1 MWRQWRAETVG
12 AAVSSLALK
21 VFTVGFGVAVLFI
34 TIQAVNGDSTLGSPA
49 GLIRTVVG
57 RSVIGRSEY
66 LYSPHAAS
74 EGMATVAAM
83 FPDGDVVSSTST
95 RWSVPVA
102 TPSDAAPPGGTC
114 LTQALHASPL
124 QLLAPRVERKD
135 GPGHRSFERHEE
147 QERLLRV
154 DGPGLDRIQLAVEG
168 RTVVDP

>member
-34 TIQAVNGDSTLGSPA
+34 TIQAVNGDALGSPA
-49 GLIRTVVG
+49 RLIRTVVG

-83 FPDGDVVSSTST
+83 LPDGDVVSSTST
-95 RWSVPVA
+95 RGSVPVA
-102 TPSDAAPPGGTC
+102 APSDAAPPGGTC
-114 LTQALHASPL
+114 LAQALHASPL

-135 GPGHRSFERHEE
+135 GPGHRSFDRHEE

-154 DGPGLDRIQLAVEG
+154 DGPRLDRIQLAVEG